1 MNWYVS
7 MGQDAGTRQ
16 KARDG
21 KDYTKTGKGVEL
33 GHSSSRYPSLD
44 EEISEAKQKALWVKT
59 TGLVE
64 DWMGV

>member
-1 MNWYVS
+1 M
-7 MGQDAGTRQ
+7 
-16 KARDG
+16 
-21 KDYTKTGKGVEL
+21 KTGKGVEM

-44 EEISEAKQKALWVKT
+44 EEIPETKQKALWVKT